1 MYEKGLDEQYE
12 YECTPDT
19 TTQSFWHKNRLFV
32 LTSNWK
38 LTRVL
43 IPVKCGRYIQYDY
56 VT

>member
-1 MYEKGLDEQYE
+1 MYDKGLDEQYE

-19 TTQSFWHKNRLFV
+19 TTQSFRHKNRLFV